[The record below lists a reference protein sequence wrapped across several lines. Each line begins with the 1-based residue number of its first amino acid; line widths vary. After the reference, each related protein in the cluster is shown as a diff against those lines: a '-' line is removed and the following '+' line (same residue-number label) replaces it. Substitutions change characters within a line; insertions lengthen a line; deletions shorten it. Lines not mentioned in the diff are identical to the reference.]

1 MSTPVDSAS
10 WYLRLDAVDSP
21 SSSSPSLSDGP
32 GSVDGPFFEGGMID
46 RTHGLPS
53 PPHWGCPSRPVAL
66 GFSVADLA
74 STLFQLK
81 VAFSD

>member
-1 MSTPVDSAS
+1 MPTPVDSAS
-10 WYLRLDAVDSP
+10 WYLRRDAVDST
-21 SSSSPSLSDGP
+21 SSSSSSLPDGP

-53 PPHWGCPSRPVAL
+53 PPHWGCPCPGPSRSDSL
-66 GFSVADLA
+66 IWR
-74 STLFQLK
+74 STQLK